1 VAFSV
6 HLCFSQRLTRQRCV
20 QLLGVDPLQ
29 AGNVVQLLVVL
40 GMTVGWIST
49 YMFRVANKDMTYAQR
64 LREASHGG
72 ETSRSSSTSP
82 LLSLVAAFELWHLMI
97 ALRASCLLLVFA
109 ETPGESVGG

>member
-1 VAFSV
+1 MRAAPRRRSAAG
-6 HLCFSQRLTRQRCV
+6 RQRGAAAGGARDDG
-20 QLLGVDPLQ
+20 GVDLHLHVPGGQQGHDLR
-29 AGNVVQLLVVL
+29 AP
-40 GMTVGWIST
+40 
-49 YMFRVANKDMTYAQR
+49 AQR